1 MIIEFEVV
9 GQNPTEVQDK
19 ALAKARLFF
28 GEGPDLVLRFG
39 TGEPTVTGVD
49 GAAVSWRF
57 TVEASVVT
65 PR

>member
-1 MIIEFEVV
+1 MTIEFEVV

-28 GEGPDLVLRFG
+28 GEGPALVLRYG
-39 TGEPTVTGVD
+39 TGKPTVTGVD
-49 GAAVSWRF
+49 GVVVTWRF
-57 TVEASVVT
+57 TVEAWLAT